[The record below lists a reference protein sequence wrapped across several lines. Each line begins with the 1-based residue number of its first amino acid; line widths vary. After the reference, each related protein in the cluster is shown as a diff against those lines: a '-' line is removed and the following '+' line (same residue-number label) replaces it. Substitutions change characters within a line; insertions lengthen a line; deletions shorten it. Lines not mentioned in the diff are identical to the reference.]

1 MVDFNGVGYHNVLDN
16 GVFFRIEGNYMNFDG
31 TTVTATG
38 TDTDSKIQLTSLDG
52 LTGKVSIGK
61 SF

>member
-1 MVDFNGVGYHNVLDN
+1 MTLFVTSL
-16 GVFFRIEGNYMNFDG
+16 EGD